1 MKRFFGRKPTMTL
14 AVIFA
19 CAGLTAGCSSTDE
32 TEEETDEIVEVEEA
46 EDEDTD
52 ETEVQENMVGAVSY
66 IGSSYISIEIYTS
79 DDEIENYALLDSSS
93 LTLTEDAVSITTD
106 DDTEYYRAAKGLL
119 VMIERDDIE
128 KDDMIAS
135 VTTEDGI
142 HQIILLDT
150 EISEETEAK
159 IAEVTEVTDDGI
171 SLTLYSYT
179 GEDEESAIV
188 TDISQYEASEDI
200 EEYTIP
206 DEAEILTA
214 EDGFAA
220 ESEASEITV
229 GDILVIYTAAD
240 GSTTIIIYHSA
251 E

>member
-1 MKRFFGRKPTMTL
+1 MKRFFGRKPAMTL

-19 CAGLTAGCSSTDE
+19 CAGLTAGCSSADD

-66 IGSSYISIEIYTS
+66 IGSSYISVEIYTS
-79 DDEIENYALLDSSS
+79 DDEIENYAILDSST
-93 LTLTEDAVSITTD
+93 LTLTEDAASITTD

-119 VMIERDDIE
+119 IPIERDDIE
-128 KDDMIAS
+128 KENMIAS
-135 VTTEDGI
+135 VTTEDGV
-142 HQIILLDT
+142 HQMILLDT

-159 IAEVTEVTDDGI
+159 VAEVAEVTNDSI
-171 SLTLYSYT
+171 SLTLYSYI

-188 TDISQYEASEDI
+188 IDISQYEASEDT
-200 EEYTIP
+200 EEYIIP
-206 DEAEILTA
+206 DEAEFLLA
-214 EDGFAA
+214 EDGYAS
-220 ESEASEITV
+220 EGEASEIEV
-229 GDILVIYTAAD
+229 GDIIVIYTDAN
-240 GSTTIIIYHSA
+240 GGTTIIVYNSV